1 MTKVK
6 DGRVRQPALLIR
18 ERPGL
23 RIVLLSLAS
32 LIVAFGAVTAGGF
45 AYAAHQRPATT
56 QPTPAHAGP

>member
-32 LIVAFGAVTAGGF
+32 LIMAFGAVAAGGF
-45 AYAAHQRPATT
+45 AYAALQRPATT